1 MKKIVVFIFTALM
14 IYGCGNKR
22 GELIGVQQKKWFP
35 EKPYGMTLVEGGAFI
50 MGKQDDD
57 IAQLKNAPAKTVTVR
72 SFYMDETEITN
83 SEYRQFVFWV
93 RDSIALAMLARKA
106 DELSLGEDGETGE
119 GIAEYAFKDADTA
132 DLSEFQKYMRANYY
146 DLSDDPYAGRTL
158 NWDQDVEWEPDSYV
172 DQAYVEVMDSLYLPP
187 EVWYNGEMKIDVN
200 KMIYK
205 YSWFDA
211 EAAALERQ
219 RDPSSRDRL
228 PFIKKEEIEIY
239 PDTTVWIKD
248 FNYSYNEPMHN
259 DYFSHPAYQ
268 DYPVVGVSWKQAVA
282 FCTWRTHY
290 KNSFQKEKETHW

>member
-57 IAQLKNAPAKTVTVR
+57 VAQLKNAPAKTVTVR

-83 SEYRQFVFWV
+83 SEYRQFVYWV

-106 DELSLGEDGETGE
+106 DELSLGEDGETGD
-119 GIAEYAFKDADTA
+119 GIGEYAFKDADTA

-158 NWDQDVEWEPDSYV
+158 NWDQDIEWEPNNYV
-172 DQAYVEVMDSLYLPP
+172 DQAYVEVMDSLY
-187 EVWYNGEMKIDVN
+187 
-200 KMIYK
+200 
-205 YSWFDA
+205 
-211 EAAALERQ
+211 
-219 RDPSSRDRL
+219 
-228 PFIKKEEIEIY
+228 
-239 PDTTVWIKD
+239 
-248 FNYSYNEPMHN
+248 
-259 DYFSHPAYQ
+259 
-268 DYPVVGVSWKQAVA
+268 
-282 FCTWRTHY
+282 
-290 KNSFQKEKETHW
+290 